1 MPYQV
6 EAELRIVRDEKHE
19 DRDRSCGHANA
30 QCEAQGR
37 TFADYWAGRPAV
49 SVSALTIPS
58 ISPATTSSRLLGS
71 RMKLIAH
78 PMRATRGIIPFTIAI

>member
-37 TFADYWAGRPAV
+37 TFADYWASRPVV
-49 SVSALTIPS
+49 SVSALRIPS

-78 PMRATRGIIPFTIAI
+78 RMRAVRAIILSPVAL